1 MDDMRMVK
9 FESLIEDI
17 SRGLYYGKYISTG
30 NDNKLLSLVF
40 DYEKCNDYAKI
51 IMDHSR
57 FYVCPYLWWHYS
69 FGECKD
75 YLNNPKD
82 KIATAKKL
90 LTDLNENSSSREDA
104 KLYFIFWNLMI
115 LTVDKS
121 DAEEHLTLICDFA
134 QSLHISDEEF
144 GDIIQVIKMVYNRSG
159 DRSILKSENVEKEFS
174 SLLDYLGIT

>member
-1 MDDMRMVK
+1 M
-9 FESLIEDI
+9 
-17 SRGLYYGKYISTG
+17 YIKDGDSYKEYNG
-30 NDNKLLSLVF
+30 SAMWDYDNKLLSLVF

-57 FYVCPYLWWHYS
+57 FYVCPYSSLKNY
-69 FGECKD
+69 GD
-75 YLNNPKD
+75 YFHNPKD
-82 KIATAKKL
+82 KIAAAKEL
-90 LTDLNENSSSREDA
+90 LTFLNENSRSYENS